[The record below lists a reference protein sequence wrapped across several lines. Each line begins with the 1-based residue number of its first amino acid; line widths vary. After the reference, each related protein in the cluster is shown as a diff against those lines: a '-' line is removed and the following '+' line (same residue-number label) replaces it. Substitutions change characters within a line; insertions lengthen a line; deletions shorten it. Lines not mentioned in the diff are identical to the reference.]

1 MSEFFCTACV
11 LQLANVHSYQAHLKT
26 KRHHR
31 KANNVGANSTATTTI
46 SSTVETPDY
55 TQLLLEKDARIKL
68 LEKNARIKLLEKDTQ
83 IKDLQH
89 ENEKLKYKLEI
100 AELKEN
106 FTEVTNNDNSKNK
119 TINSIN
125 ITINGFGEENFD
137 YLTDEEKKEY
147 CKEIFKCIPSYLR
160 ELHINPDNPENLT

>member
-1 MSEFFCTACV
+1 MSEFFCTACD

-26 KRHHR
+26 KRHHI
-31 KANNVGANSTATTTI
+31 KGNNVGANSTATTTI

-68 LEKNARIKLLEKDTQ
+68 LEKDARIKLLEKDAR
-83 IKDLQH
+83 IKELEH
-89 ENEKLKYKLEI
+89 KLEI

>member
-1 MSEFFCTACV
+1 MSEFFCTACD

-68 LEKNARIKLLEKDTQ
+68 LEKDARIKLLEKDAR
-83 IKDLQH
+83 IKELEH
-89 ENEKLKYKLEI
+89 KLEI

>member
-1 MSEFFCTACV
+1 MSEFFCTACD

-31 KANNVGANSTATTTI
+31 KGNNVGANSTATTTI

-68 LEKNARIKLLEKDTQ
+68 LEKDARIKELE
-83 IKDLQH
+83 H
-89 ENEKLKYKLEI
+89 KLEI